1 MPRHVDDEQRRTCL
15 CGASRATGAFVI
27 GALVVGLTLGG
38 CAKGADAPAKA
49 ATPAP
54 TKTAAPAPVKKAT
67 PKPKPAVKKKPAQAK
82 KKTGKRGKPPIKW
95 TDTVDWKPW
104 DEARSISAETGKPL
118 CLVVYADWCPRCKEL
133 APAFLDDDVKALTAQ
148 YGGYVPRIFFFDA
161 SGQVR
166 EDVTSGHTRY
176 PYFYTPRNLAALKAS
191 MRKAV
196 GG

>member
-1 MPRHVDDEQRRTCL
+1 MRPVSCITTKRVSTEKMVMVRQDNDAKPEWL
-15 CGASRATGAFVI
+15 GAF
-27 GALVVGLTLGG
+27 
-38 CAKGADAPAKA
+38 
-49 ATPAP
+49 
-54 TKTAAPAPVKKAT
+54 
-67 PKPKPAVKKKPAQAK
+67 
-82 KKTGKRGKPPIKW
+82 
-95 TDTVDWKPW
+95 
-104 DEARSISAETGKPL
+104 
-118 CLVVYADWCPRCKEL
+118 
-133 APAFLDDDVKALTAQ
+133 AQ